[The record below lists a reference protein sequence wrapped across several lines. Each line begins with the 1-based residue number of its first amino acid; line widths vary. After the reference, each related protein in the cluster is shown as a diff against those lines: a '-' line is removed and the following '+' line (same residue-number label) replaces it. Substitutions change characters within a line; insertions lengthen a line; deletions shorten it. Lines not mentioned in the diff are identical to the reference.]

1 MSPLDVIDA
10 HIHCFDCEPFEQL
23 AAEAGAANTM
33 AALQKE
39 MTRAGIRLAI
49 AMGNAG
55 EDDAQAVPLRTSWS
69 LDGLAIPVAE
79 CLGIHEDSINASSD
93 KDVMA
98 RFDKAM
104 MLSTTVGLKVYA
116 GYRPIHV
123 ADKRYH
129 PFYDLARAHDMPVVI
144 HTGETALPNAL
155 LKYAHPLTVDELAVQ
170 FPDVRFVMAHTG
182 NPWLIDA
189 VQVARK
195 NPNVYLE
202 LSGLFA
208 GRFDARMMAE
218 EEKAYLDYIRMWT
231 RYLGRY
237 DKILYGSD
245 WPLVNQADYQ
255 ELMATV
261 VPSVHHQAFFYDNAR
276 AVFPKIG
283 ALLGG

>member
-1 MSPLDVIDA
+1 MDVIDA
-10 HIHCFDCEPFEQL
+10 HIHCFDCEPFERL
-23 AAEAGAANTM
+23 AIEAGAANTM
-33 AALQKE
+33 AALQEE
-39 MTRAGIRLAI
+39 MARAGVRLAI

-55 EDDAQAVPLRTSWS
+55 EDEAAAVPLRTSWP
-69 LDGLAIPVAE
+69 LEGLAIPVAE
-79 CLGIHEDSINASSD
+79 CLGIHEDSLNASSD
-93 KDVMA
+93 SEVID

-104 MLSTTVGLKVYA
+104 LLPATVGLKVYA

-144 HTGETALPNAL
+144 HTGETALPEAL

-208 GRFDARMMAE
+208 GRFDARAMAE

-231 RYLGRY
+231 KYLGRY

-245 WPLVNQADYQ
+245 WPLVNQSDYQ

-276 AVFPKIG
+276 AVFPKIRTM
-283 ALLGG
+283 LGK

>member
-1 MSPLDVIDA
+1 MDVIDA

-23 AAEAGAANTM
+23 AVEAGASNTM
-33 AALQKE
+33 TALQKE
-39 MTRAGIRLAI
+39 MTRAGVCLAI

-55 EDDAQAVPLRTSWS
+55 EDGIAVPLRTSWS
-69 LDGLAIPVAE
+69 LDGLRVPIAE

-93 KDVMA
+93 SEVMA

-104 MLSTTVGLKVYA
+104 SLPTTVGLKVYA

-144 HTGETALPNAL
+144 HTGETALPEAL

-189 VQVARK
+189 VEVARK

-218 EEKAYLDYIRMWT
+218 EEKAYLDYMRMWMK
-231 RYLGRY
+231 YLGRY

-261 VPSVHHQAFFYDNAR
+261 IPSAYHQGFFYDNAR
-276 AVFPKIG
+276 AVFPKIK
-283 ALLGG
+283 AMLDR

>member
-1 MSPLDVIDA
+1 MNVIDA

-23 AAEAGAANTM
+23 AVEAGASNQM
-33 AALQKE
+33 AALQAE
-39 MTRAGIRLAI
+39 MARAGIRLAI

-55 EDDAQAVPLRTSWS
+55 EDDAQAVPLRTSWP
-69 LDGLAIPVAE
+69 LDGLAVPVAE
-79 CLGIHEDSINASSD
+79 CLGIHEDCINASSD
-93 KDVMA
+93 KEVMA

-104 MLSTTVGLKVYA
+104 LLPTTVGLKVYA

-129 PFYDLARAHDMPVVI
+129 SFYDLARMHDMPVVI
-144 HTGETALPNAL
+144 HTGDTALPDAL

-170 FPDVRFVMAHTG
+170 FPDVRFVMAHAG

-189 VQVARK
+189 VEVARK

-208 GRFDARMMAE
+208 GRFDARAMAE
-218 EEKAYLDYIRMWT
+218 EERAYLDYIRMWT

-261 VPSVHHQAFFYDNAR
+261 VPSAHHEDFFYHNAR
-276 AVFPKIG
+276 AVFPKIKTM
-283 ALLGG
+283 LGE

>member
-1 MSPLDVIDA
+1 MDVIDA
-10 HIHCFDCEPFEQL
+10 HIHCFDCEPFERL
-23 AAEAGAANTM
+23 AIEAGAANTM
-33 AALQKE
+33 VALQEE
-39 MTRAGIRLAI
+39 MARAGVRLAI

-55 EDDAQAVPLRTSWS
+55 EDEAAAVPLRTSWP
-69 LDGLAIPVAE
+69 LEGLAIPVAE
-79 CLGIHEDSINASSD
+79 CLGIHEDSLNASSD
-93 KDVMA
+93 SEVID
-98 RFDKAM
+98 RFDKT
-104 MLSTTVGLKVYA
+104 MLLPATVGLKVYA

-144 HTGETALPNAL
+144 HTGETALPEAL

-170 FPDVRFVMAHTG
+170 FPDVRFVMAHAG

-189 VQVARK
+189 VEVARK

-208 GRFDARMMAE
+208 GRFDARVMAE
-218 EEKAYLDYIRMWT
+218 EERAYLDYIRMWT

-261 VPSVHHQAFFYDNAR
+261 VPRAHHEDFFYHNAR
-276 AVFPKIG
+276 AVFPKVKMM
-283 ALLGG
+283 LGK

>member
-1 MSPLDVIDA
+1 MDVIDA
-10 HIHCFDCEPFEQL
+10 HIHCFDCEPFERL

-33 AALQKE
+33 AALQEE
-39 MTRAGIRLAI
+39 MARAGVRLAI

-55 EDDAQAVPLRTSWS
+55 EDETAAVPLRTSWS

-79 CLGIHEDSINASSD
+79 CLGIHEDSLNASSD
-93 KDVMA
+93 SEVMA

-104 MLSTTVGLKVYA
+104 SLPATVGLKVYA

-123 ADKRYH
+123 ADRRYY
-129 PFYDLARAHDMPVVI
+129 PFYELARAHDMPVVI
-144 HTGETALPNAL
+144 HTGETALPEAL

-182 NPWLIDA
+182 NPWIIDA

-208 GRFDARMMAE
+208 GRFDARVMAE

-231 RYLGRY
+231 KYLGRY

-245 WPLVNQADYQ
+245 WPLVNQGDYQ

-276 AVFPKIG
+276 AVFPKVKTM
-283 ALLGG
+283 LGE

>member
-1 MSPLDVIDA
+1 MIDA
-10 HIHCFDCEPFEQL
+10 HIHCFDCEPFKAL
-23 AAEAGAANTM
+23 AIEAGAANTM
-33 AALQKE
+33 VALQEE
-39 MTRAGIRLAI
+39 MARVGVRLAI

-55 EDDAQAVPLRTSWS
+55 EDESAAVPLRTSWS
-69 LDGLAIPVAE
+69 LKRLTIPVVE
-79 CLGIHEDSINASSD
+79 CLGIHEDSINASTDSE
-93 KDVMA
+93 VMA

-104 MLSTTVGLKVYA
+104 LLPTTVGLKVYA

-144 HTGETALPNAL
+144 HTGETALPDAL
-155 LKYAHPLTVDELAVQ
+155 LKYAHPLTIDELAVQ
-170 FPDVRFVMAHTG
+170 FPDVRFVMAHAG

-189 VQVARK
+189 VEVARK
-195 NPNVYLE
+195 NSNVYLE

-208 GRFDARMMAE
+208 GRFDANVMAK

-231 RYLGRY
+231 KYLGRY

-245 WPLVNQADYQ
+245 WPLVNQGDYQ

-261 VPSVHHQAFFYDNAR
+261 IPSTHHQAFFYDNAR
-276 AVFPKIG
+276 AVFPKVKTM
-283 ALLGG
+283 LNE

>member
-1 MSPLDVIDA
+1 MDVIDA
-10 HIHCFDCEPFEQL
+10 HIHCFDCEPFERL
-23 AAEAGAANTM
+23 AIEAGAANTM
-33 AALQKE
+33 AALQEE
-39 MTRAGIRLAI
+39 MARAGVRLAI

-55 EDDAQAVPLRTSWS
+55 EDEAAAVPLRTSWP
-69 LDGLAIPVAE
+69 LEGLAIPVAE
-79 CLGIHEDSINASSD
+79 CLGIHEDSLNASSD
-93 KDVMA
+93 SEVID
-98 RFDKAM
+98 RFDKT
-104 MLSTTVGLKVYA
+104 MLLPATVGLKVYA

-144 HTGETALPNAL
+144 HTGETALPEAL

-182 NPWLIDA
+182 NPWIIDA

-208 GRFDARMMAE
+208 GRFDAQAMAE

-231 RYLGRY
+231 KYLGRY

-245 WPLVNQADYQ
+245 WPLVNQSDYQ

-276 AVFPKIG
+276 AVFPKVKMM
-283 ALLGG
+283 LGK

>member
-1 MSPLDVIDA
+1 MDVIDA
-10 HIHCFDCEPFEQL
+10 HIHCFDCEPFKQL
-23 AAEAGAANTM
+23 AVEAGAVNTM
-33 AALQKE
+33 TALQEE
-39 MTRAGIRLAI
+39 MTRAGVRLAI

-55 EDDAQAVPLRTSWS
+55 EGGMAVPLRTSWP
-69 LDGLAIPVAE
+69 LDGLRVPIVE
-79 CLGIHEDSINASSD
+79 CLGIHEDSINASTDSE
-93 KDVMA
+93 VMA

-104 MLSTTVGLKVYA
+104 SQWTTVGLKVYA
-116 GYRPIHV
+116 GYRPIYV

-144 HTGETALPNAL
+144 HTGETALSEAL

-170 FPDVRFVMAHTG
+170 LPDVRFVMAHTG

-189 VQVARK
+189 VEVARK

-208 GRFDARMMAE
+208 GRFDAQAMAE
-218 EEKAYLDYIRMWT
+218 KERAYLDYIRMWT
-231 RYLGRY
+231 KYLGRY

-245 WPLVNQADYQ
+245 WPLVNQSDYQ

-261 VPSVHHQAFFYDNAR
+261 IPSAHHQAFFYDNAR
-276 AVFPKIG
+276 AVFPKVDSLI
-283 ALLGG
+283 AR

>member
-1 MSPLDVIDA
+1 
-10 HIHCFDCEPFEQL
+10 
-23 AAEAGAANTM
+23 M
-33 AALQKE
+33 A
-39 MTRAGIRLAI
+39 RAGVRLAI

-55 EDDAQAVPLRTSWS
+55 EDEAAAVPLRTSWP
-69 LDGLAIPVAE
+69 LEGLAIPVAE
-79 CLGIHEDSINASSD
+79 CLGIHEDSLNASSD
-93 KDVMA
+93 SEVID
-98 RFDKAM
+98 RFDKT
-104 MLSTTVGLKVYA
+104 MLLPATVGLKVYA

-144 HTGETALPNAL
+144 HTGETALPEAL

-208 GRFDARMMAE
+208 GRFDAQAMAE

-231 RYLGRY
+231 KYLGRY

-245 WPLVNQADYQ
+245 WPLVNQCDYQ

-276 AVFPKIG
+276 AVFPKVKMM
-283 ALLGG
+283 LGK

>member
-1 MSPLDVIDA
+1 MEVIDA

-23 AAEAGAANTM
+23 ASESGTVNTM
-33 AALQKE
+33 AGLQAAMAK
-39 MTRAGIRLAI
+39 AGIRLAI

-55 EDDAQAVPLRTSWS
+55 EDEGEVPLRTSWP
-69 LDGLAIPVAE
+69 LDGLAIPIAE
-79 CLGIHEDSINASSD
+79 CIGIDEASVNASAD
-93 KDVMA
+93 NKVLE
-98 RFDKAM
+98 RYDKA
-104 MLSTTVGLKVYA
+104 LALPTSVGLKVYA

-129 PFYDLARAHDMPVVI
+129 PFYELARAHDVPVVI
-144 HTGETALPNAL
+144 HTGETALPEAL

-182 NPWLIDA
+182 NPWIIDA

-195 NPNVYLE
+195 NPNVCLE

-208 GRFDARMMAE
+208 GRFDAQVIAE
-218 EEKAYLDYIRMWT
+218 EERAYLDYIRMWT
-231 RYLGRY
+231 KYLGRY

-261 VPSVHHQAFFYDNAR
+261 IPPQHHQAFFCDNAR
-276 AVFPKIG
+276 AVFTKID
-283 ALLGG
+283 ALLNR

>member
-1 MSPLDVIDA
+1 MNVIDA
-10 HIHCFDCEPFEQL
+10 HIHCFDCEPFKAL
-23 AAEAGAANTM
+23 AIEAGAANTM
-33 AALQKE
+33 VALQEE
-39 MTRAGIRLAI
+39 MARAGVRLAI

-55 EDDAQAVPLRTSWS
+55 EDESAAVPLRTSWS
-69 LDGLAIPVAE
+69 LKRLTIPVVE
-79 CLGIHEDSINASSD
+79 CLGIHEDSINASTDSE
-93 KDVMA
+93 VMA

-104 MLSTTVGLKVYA
+104 LLPTTVGLKVYA

-144 HTGETALPNAL
+144 HTGETALPDAL
-155 LKYAHPLTVDELAVQ
+155 LKYAHPLTIDELAVQ
-170 FPDVRFVMAHTG
+170 FPDVRFVMAHAG

-189 VQVARK
+189 VEVARK
-195 NPNVYLE
+195 NSNVYLE

-208 GRFDARMMAE
+208 GRFDANVMAK

-231 RYLGRY
+231 KYLGRY

-245 WPLVNQADYQ
+245 WPLVNQGDYQ

-261 VPSVHHQAFFYDNAR
+261 IPSTHHQAFFYDNAR
-276 AVFPKIG
+276 AVFPKVK
-283 ALLGG
+283 AMLNE

>member
-1 MSPLDVIDA
+1 MDVIDA

-23 AAEAGAANTM
+23 AVEAGAVNTM
-33 AALQKE
+33 GALQEE
-39 MTRAGIRLAI
+39 MARAGVRLAI

-55 EDDAQAVPLRTSWS
+55 EDDAQALPLRTSWS
-69 LDGLAIPVAE
+69 LKGLTVPVAE
-79 CLGIHEDSINASSD
+79 CLGIHEDSINGSSD
-93 KDVMA
+93 DVVMA
-98 RFDKAM
+98 RFDQAM
-104 MLSTTVGLKVYA
+104 SERTTVGLKVYA
-116 GYRPIHV
+116 GYRPIYV

-129 PFYDLARAHDMPVVI
+129 PFYDLARSHDMPVVI
-144 HTGETALPNAL
+144 HTGETALPEAL

-208 GRFDARMMAE
+208 GRFDARAMAE

-231 RYLGRY
+231 KYLGRY

-245 WPLVNQADYQ
+245 WPLVNQRDYQ

-261 VPSVHHQAFFYDNAR
+261 IPSAHHRAFFYDNAR
-276 AVFPKIG
+276 AVFSKIKTM
-283 ALLGG
+283 LGE

>member
-1 MSPLDVIDA
+1 MGVIDA

-23 AAEAGAANTM
+23 AIEAGSVNTM
-33 AALQKE
+33 AGLQSA
-39 MTRAGIRLAI
+39 MTEAGIRLAI

-55 EDDAQAVPLRTSWS
+55 EEEGEVPLRTSWA
-69 LDGLAIPVAE
+69 LDGLTIPIAE
-79 CLGIHEDSINASSD
+79 CIGIDEASVHASADNAVLD
-93 KDVMA
+93 
-98 RFDKAM
+98 RFDKA
-104 MLSTTVGLKVYA
+104 LAQPTSVGLKVYA

-129 PFYDLARAHDMPVVI
+129 PFYELARAHDVPVVI
-144 HTGETALPNAL
+144 HTGETALPQAL

-182 NPWLIDA
+182 NPWIIDA

-208 GRFDARMMAE
+208 GRFDARAMAE
-218 EEKAYLDYIRMWT
+218 EERAYLDYIRMWMK
-231 RYLGRY
+231 YLGRY

-261 VPSVHHQAFFYDNAR
+261 IPSQHHQAFFYDNAR
-276 AVFPKIG
+276 AVFTKID
-283 ALLGG
+283 AMLTR

>member
-1 MSPLDVIDA
+1 MNVIDA
-10 HIHCFDCEPFEQL
+10 HIHCFDCELFKQL
-23 AAEAGAANTM
+23 AAASGTSNTM
-33 AALQKE
+33 ASLQEE
-39 MTRAGIRLAI
+39 MARADIRLAI

-55 EDDAQAVPLRTSWS
+55 EDDVQAVPLRTSWS
-69 LDGLAIPVAE
+69 LEGLTIPVAE

-93 KDVMA
+93 CEVMA

-104 MLSTTVGLKVYA
+104 LLPKTVGLKVYA

-170 FPDVRFVMAHTG
+170 FPDVRFVMAHAG

-208 GRFDARMMAE
+208 GSFNARAIAE
-218 EEKAYLDYIRMWT
+218 DEKSYLDYIRMWT

-261 VPSVHHQAFFYDNAR
+261 VPSAHHEDFFYHNAR
-276 AVFPKIG
+276 AVFPKVNM
-283 ALLGG
+283 LFEK

>member
-1 MSPLDVIDA
+1 LDVIDA

-33 AALQKE
+33 AALQEE

-144 HTGETALPNAL
+144 HTGETALPDAL
-155 LKYAHPLTVDELAVQ
+155 FKYAHPLTVDELAVQ

-261 VPSVHHQAFFYDNAR
+261 VPSAYHEDFFYHNAR

>member
-1 MSPLDVIDA
+1 MDVIDA
-10 HIHCFDCEPFEQL
+10 HIHCFDCEPFERL
-23 AAEAGAANTM
+23 AIEAGAANTM
-33 AALQKE
+33 AALQEE
-39 MTRAGIRLAI
+39 MARAGVRLAI

-55 EDDAQAVPLRTSWS
+55 EDEAAAVPLRTSWP
-69 LDGLAIPVAE
+69 LEGLAIPVAE
-79 CLGIHEDSINASSD
+79 CLGIHEDSLNASSD
-93 KDVMA
+93 SEVID

-104 MLSTTVGLKVYA
+104 LLPATVGLKVYA

-144 HTGETALPNAL
+144 HTGETALPEAL

-208 GRFDARMMAE
+208 GRFDARAMAE

-231 RYLGRY
+231 KYLGRY

-245 WPLVNQADYQ
+245 WPLVNQGDYQ

-276 AVFPKIG
+276 AVFPKVKMMRG
-283 ALLGG
+283 K

>member
-1 MSPLDVIDA
+1 MDVIDA
-10 HIHCFDCEPFEQL
+10 HIHCFDCEPFMQL
-23 AAEAGAANTM
+23 AAEAGSANTM
-33 AALQKE
+33 DALQAE
-39 MTRAGIRLAI
+39 MARAGIRLAI

-55 EDDAQAVPLRTSWS
+55 EEEMAVPLRTSWP
-69 LDGLAIPVAE
+69 LDGLRIPIAE

-93 KDVMA
+93 SEVMA

-104 MLSTTVGLKVYA
+104 SLPTTVGLKVYA

-144 HTGETALPNAL
+144 HTGETALPEAL

-170 FPDVRFVMAHTG
+170 FPEVRFVMAHTG

-208 GRFDARMMAE
+208 GRFDAQAMAE
-218 EEKAYLDYIRMWT
+218 EERAYLDYIRMWT
-231 RYLGRY
+231 KYLGRY

-245 WPLVNQADYQ
+245 WPLVNQSDYQ

-261 VPSVHHQAFFYDNAR
+261 IPSAHHTGFFYDNAQ
-276 AVFPKIG
+276 AVFPKVK
-283 ALLGG
+283 AMLDK